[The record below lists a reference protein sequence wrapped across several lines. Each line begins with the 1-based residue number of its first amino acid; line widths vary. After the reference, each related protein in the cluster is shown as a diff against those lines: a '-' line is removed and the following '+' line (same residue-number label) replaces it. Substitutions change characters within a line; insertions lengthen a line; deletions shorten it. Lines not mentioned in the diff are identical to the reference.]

1 MEKRNVAL
9 ECFCNQM
16 LIFLL
21 KKKKLHHSQK
31 ELFMQDLKIE
41 TKFIIILYVP
51 NNLIISVANELIVGE
66 VHKKQG

>member
-1 MEKRNVAL
+1 
-9 ECFCNQM
+9 
-16 LIFLL
+16 
-21 KKKKLHHSQK
+21 
-31 ELFMQDLKIE
+31 MQDLKIE